1 MKLRECL
8 ANSTLV
14 DLKAIAERRGVKL
27 RPNPLKAEVVDVL
40 AAALGKPDSVTR
52 VLADLSAEERQAL
65 EAVLAEG
72 GRIPSYKLEREF
84 GGVRRPEIYA
94 YHDEAARQPWR
105 HIATPSEGLWY
116 RGLIFRTFDVVG
128 NWRGDI
134 YIVPDDLRPLLPTV
148 EKKAPQFSLEAVPV
162 PSNVLD
168 GGDLRRD
175 IFTLLAYLQRREV
188 EPVRGDRLPKQDVVR
203 LSDELTI
210 KQDLSAVRNEE
221 EAGRLA
227 FVRRL
232 ADRAGL
238 VQVLA
243 GRLCPSPKT
252 SDWLKMPRHK
262 QIHELWTS
270 YLQDEQWDELLRLP
284 SIQLDRRVGYYRRPT
299 ATRQKLVEHLKQCP
313 PEQWLSIES
322 FVQSIKRMD
331 PDFLRTPQDYNLW
344 YMFDASG
351 RNLQGYK
358 SWDRV
363 EGEFIRSIIRGPFH
377 WLGLVALDD
386 NRIGGVPTTF
396 RLTAWGAWLLG
407 LTAHAPAE
415 PAHQPIV
422 IQANFEVAVPYEAD
436 LLHVFQLE
444 RLAELVQRDRMSLYR
459 LSKDSIRRNLEGGGK
474 IADII
479 AFLEKASAQPLPQNV
494 AYSLREWGGRYGEIE
509 VHRAA
514 LLTVADALL
523 LQELRANK
531 RVGLRVRDELSPQ
544 AVTVDEGEVVGL
556 VERLRKAG
564 YLPRVGDELATAVG
578 AKGRKGAPRHKLTLD
593 ESDLVPLLA
602 AARVMRIMGAELGL
616 GQPLQAPAAV
626 LDRLES
632 QLSYAALQTVQRLAR
647 QAEEAIAEALEELEE
662 EEDDEDEEEESYYPP
677 RPSVRFETSATRS
690 VLEEA
695 IQRQVAVDIEY
706 YTESRGEMTRR
717 RVDPYRLEQ
726 RSGTTYLVG
735 YCHWRQAERVFR
747 LDHIRSAELTNEPVQ
762 QR

>member
-14 DLKAIAERRGVKL
+14 ELKAIAERRGVRL
-27 RPNPLKAEVVDVL
+27 RPNPLKAEVVD
-40 AAALGKPDSVTR
+40 ALTTELGTPASVAR
-52 VLADLSAEERQAL
+52 ALADLSAEERQAL
-65 EAVLAEG
+65 ETILAEG

-84 GGVRRPEIYA
+84 GGVRKPEIYA
-94 YHDEAARQPWR
+94 YRDESARQPWR
-105 HIATPSEGLWY
+105 HIATPTEGLWY

-128 NWRGDI
+128 NWRGDV
-134 YIVPDDLRPLLPTV
+134 YLVPDNLRPLLPKV
-148 EKKAPQFSLEAVPV
+148 EKKPPQFSLEAVPA
-162 PSNVLD
+162 PSNLLD

-175 IFTLLAYLQRREV
+175 IFALLAYLQRREV

-203 LSDELTI
+203 LSEELTI
-210 KQDLSAVRNEE
+210 RQDLSDVRNEE

-243 GRLCPSPKT
+243 GRLCPSSKT
-252 SDWLKMPRHK
+252 GDWLKMPRHK
-262 QIHELWTS
+262 QIRELWQS
-270 YLQDEQWDELLRLP
+270 YFQDEQWDELLRLP
-284 SIQLDRRVGYYRRPT
+284 SLQVDRRIGYFRRPT
-299 ATRQKLVEHLKQCP
+299 ATRQKIVEHFKQCP
-313 PEQWLSIES
+313 LGQWLTIES
-322 FVQSIKRMD
+322 FVQSIKRLD

-344 YMFDASG
+344 YMYDASG
-351 RNLQGYK
+351 RTLQGYK

-363 EGEFIRSIIRGPFH
+363 EGEFIRSIIRGPLH

-386 NRIGGVPTTF
+386 NRIGGVPTTC
-396 RLTAWGAWLLG
+396 RLTAWGEWLLG
-407 LTAHAPAE
+407 FSSHPPAE

-422 IQANFEVAVPYEAD
+422 IQANFEVAVPYEAE

-459 LSKDSIRRNLEGGGK
+459 LSKDSIRRNLEAGGK

-479 AFLEKASAQPLPQNV
+479 AFLEKASGQPLPQNV

-509 VHRAA
+509 VRQAA
-514 LLTVADALL
+514 LLTVADAVL

-531 RVGLRVRDELSPQ
+531 RVGLQVRDELSPQ
-544 AVTVDEGEVVGL
+544 AVTVDEGEVAGL
-556 VERLRKAG
+556 IERLRKAG
-564 YLPRVGDELATAVG
+564 YLPRVGDELAAAAG
-578 AKGRKGAPRHKLTLD
+578 SKGRKGSSRRKVTMD

-602 AARVMRIMGAELGL
+602 AARVIRSMGAEVGL
-616 GQPLQAPAAV
+616 GQPLEVSSAL

-632 QLSYAALQTVQRLAR
+632 QLSYAALQTMQRLAR
-647 QAEEAIAEALEELEE
+647 QAEEAIAEALEEAEE
-662 EEDDEDEEEESYYPP
+662 EDEEEEEEFYYPP
-677 RPSVRFETSATRS
+677 RPSVRFDTRSTRS

-695 IQRQVAVDIEY
+695 LQRQVAVDIEY

-747 LDHIRSAELTNEPVQ
+747 LDHIRSAELTNEAIQ
-762 QR
+762 QHT

>member
-27 RPNPLKAEVVDVL
+27 RPNPLKADVVGIL
-40 AAALGKPDSVTR
+40 AAALGTPNSVTR

-65 EAVLAEG
+65 ETILAEG

-84 GGVRRPEIYA
+84 GGARRPAPYA

-116 RGLIFRTFDVVG
+116 RGLIFRTFDVIG
-128 NWRGDI
+128 NWRGDV

-148 EKKAPQFSLEAVPV
+148 EKKPPQFSLEAVPA

-175 IFTLLAYLQRREV
+175 IFALLAYLQRREV
-188 EPVRGDRLPKQDVVR
+188 EPVRGDRLAKQDLLR
-203 LSDELTI
+203 LSEELTV
-210 KQDLSAVRNEE
+210 KVDLSAVRSEE
-221 EAGRLA
+221 DAGRLA
-227 FVRRL
+227 FLRRL
-232 ADRAGL
+232 ADRAKL
-238 VQVLA
+238 VQVLG

-262 QIHELWTS
+262 QIHELWPS

-284 SIQLDRRVGYYRRPT
+284 SIQIDRRVSYYRRPT
-299 ATRQKLVEHLKQCP
+299 EARKKIVEHLKKCP
-313 PEQWLSIES
+313 PEQWLTIES
-322 FVQSIKRMD
+322 FVQSIKQMD

-344 YMFDASG
+344 YLYDASG

-363 EGEFIRSIIRGPFH
+363 EGEFIRAIIRGPLH

-407 LTAHAPAE
+407 FSPHAPAE
-415 PAHQPIV
+415 PPPKPIV

-436 LLHVFQLE
+436 LLHVLQLE
-444 RLAELVQRDRMSLYR
+444 RFAELVQRDRMSLYR
-459 LSKDSIRRNLEGGGK
+459 LSKDSIRRSLEGGAK

-479 AFLEKASAQPLPQNV
+479 AFLEEASAQPLPQNV
-494 AYSLREWGGRYGEIE
+494 AYSLREWGAKYGEIE
-509 VHRAA
+509 VRRAA
-514 LLTVADALL
+514 LLTVADAVR
-523 LQELRANK
+523 LQELRSNK
-531 RVGLRVRDELSPQ
+531 RVGLHVRDELSPQ
-544 AVTVDEGEVVGL
+544 AVTVDEGEVAGL

-564 YLPRVGDELATAVG
+564 YLPRVGDELAAAVG
-578 AKGRKGAPRHKLTLD
+578 AKGRKGSPRPKVALD

-602 AARVMRIMGAELGL
+602 AALVMQDLAGEVGHLLEISPSLLAT
-616 GQPLQAPAAV
+616 
-626 LDRLES
+626 LES
-632 QLSYAALQTVQRLAR
+632 RLSYQARESAR
-647 QAEEAIAEALEELEE
+647 QMAEQALAAIEEVFAEE
-662 EEDDEDEEEESYYPP
+662 EEEEEDEEEEFHYPP
-677 RPSVRFETSATRS
+677 RPSVRFDTRTTRS

-747 LDHIRSAELTNEPVQ
+747 LDHIRSAELTNETVQ
-762 QR
+762 QRG